1 MPRLGGPTSPTLATA
16 GYAKDMV
23 TTEQSERLLGQVV
36 SGVGLDTATAALGI
50 PDLELL
56 AKLQTD
62 EAFQASL
69 YLAMQVGARYT
80 RVVLSSVG
88 GQ

>member
-1 MPRLGGPTSPTLATA
+1 M
-16 GYAKDMV
+16 
-23 TTEQSERLLGQVV
+23 TTEQSERLLGQVI

-62 EAFQASL
+62 EAFQVSL
-69 YLAMQVGARYT
+69 DLATQVGARYA
-80 RVVLSSVG
+80 RVVLRSIG
-88 GQ
+88 AQ